1 MENELNFKLQKERE
15 LITEL
20 TKEQENL
27 ELSITEVKKE
37 LKDLK
42 AQKKDVLDRIKTSLS
57 EVYSLEKAIKMDE
70 SK

>member
-1 MENELNFKLQKERE
+1 MTELQAKLQKERE

-27 ELSITEVKKE
+27 ELSISGVKKE

-42 AQKKDVLDRIKTSLS
+42 AQKKDVLDRIKSSLS
-57 EVYSLEKAIKMDE
+57 EVYALENAIKMG
-70 SK
+70 

>member
-1 MENELNFKLQKERE
+1 MTELQAKLQKERE

-27 ELSITEVKKE
+27 ELSISGVKKE

-42 AQKKDVLDRIKTSLS
+42 AQKKDVLDRIKSSLG
-57 EVYSLEKAIKMDE
+57 EVYALENAIKMGE
-70 SK
+70 

>member
-1 MENELNFKLQKERE
+1 MTELQAKLQKERE

-27 ELSITEVKKE
+27 ELSISGVKKE

-42 AQKKDVLDRIKTSLS
+42 AQKKDVLDRIKSSLS
-57 EVYSLEKAIKMDE
+57 EVYSLENAIKMGE
-70 SK
+70 

>member
-1 MENELNFKLQKERE
+1 MTELQAKLQKERE

-27 ELSITEVKKE
+27 ELSINGVKKE

-42 AQKKDVLDRIKTSLS
+42 AQKKDVLDRIKSSLS
-57 EVYSLEKAIKMDE
+57 EVYSLENAIKMGE
-70 SK
+70 